1 MRGAQLDRYLRLIA
15 TSGLFDE
22 AWYVRQH
29 PDASAAPILYY
40 LRFGAKAGHNPHPLF
55 DTKWYLSNNPDVAAS
70 NINPL
75 VHFIHHGAAEG
86 RSPHPLFGTPLYS
99 ARAEDLGERSD
110 VAALQLIEATT
121 TEQSK
126 STTVAQPTREPDES
140 ARYMLQFLSE
150 QQRFVFERA
159 EIEKHICCM
168 IYKPTF
174 LIYIEGADL
183 KGRQQTIELIEAQI
197 YDNYEHIN
205 DVRELH
211 SHSTDSFE
219 LFIWLRAE
227 DILDTFALYYF
238 ASSFNAD
245 IDADLI
251 YADDDE
257 NIDGRRANP
266 FYKPDWS
273 PDYLESFNYIG
284 STACFRASISA
295 MIAKESSGIYDFILQ
310 FTERSRR
317 ITHIRKILSQRG
329 QTSRSGNEVTAREI
343 NALEKRLLRTGRMG
357 HVSRIRETISCYDIR
372 LARMS
377 DPLVSIVIPTAGKV
391 ANIEGRAVD
400 LIDNCVASIL
410 EKSTYHNVEFVVVD
424 NGDLRGDRAEKL
436 RQCGCKM
443 VTYSE
448 STFNVAKKLNL
459 GAAAANGDLLLL
471 LNDDIEPLT
480 PDWIERMLEHF
491 EKPHVGVVGAKLL
504 YLNGTTQHVGVVLNS
519 GNPDHVRRLRPRDD
533 IGYFFSTCGV
543 RNFTAVTGACMM
555 TRANIYR
562 KVGGYNED
570 LPVSYNDVDYC
581 LRVLEQ
587 DLTVVYAPQAE
598 LTHFESQT
606 RMPRL
611 DRYEIEY
618 FAKKWASKVITDRF
632 YNENCLTVAP
642 PTFEVRQ
649 ESRRI

>member
-1 MRGAQLDRYLRLIA
+1 
-15 TSGLFDE
+15 
-22 AWYVRQH
+22 
-29 PDASAAPILYY
+29 
-40 LRFGAKAGHNPHPLF
+40 
-55 DTKWYLSNNPDVAAS
+55 
-70 NINPL
+70 
-75 VHFIHHGAAEG
+75 
-86 RSPHPLFGTPLYS
+86 
-99 ARAEDLGERSD
+99 
-110 VAALQLIEATT
+110 
-121 TEQSK
+121 
-126 STTVAQPTREPDES
+126 
-140 ARYMLQFLSE
+140 
-150 QQRFVFERA
+150 
-159 EIEKHICCM
+159 
-168 IYKPTF
+168 
-174 LIYIEGADL
+174 
-183 KGRQQTIELIEAQI
+183 
-197 YDNYEHIN
+197 
-205 DVRELH
+205 
-211 SHSTDSFE
+211 
-219 LFIWLRAE
+219 
-227 DILDTFALYYF
+227 
-238 ASSFNAD
+238 
-245 IDADLI
+245 
-251 YADDDE
+251 
-257 NIDGRRANP
+257 
-266 FYKPDWS
+266 
-273 PDYLESFNYIG
+273 
-284 STACFRASISA
+284 
-295 MIAKESSGIYDFILQ
+295 
-310 FTERSRR
+310 
-317 ITHIRKILSQRG
+317 
-329 QTSRSGNEVTAREI
+329 
-343 NALEKRLLRTGRMG
+343 
-357 HVSRIRETISCYDIR
+357 
-372 LARMS
+372 MS

-436 RQCGCKM
+436 RQRGCKM

-448 STFNVAKKLNL
+448 LTFNVAKKLNL

-543 RNFTAVTGACMM
+543 RNFTAMTGACMM